1 MTTNF
6 SLNYQTCQHIHLHVY
21 IHVKYPI
28 PSADFPEGLQ
38 NELLPIPHEAQ
49 SADDVAHTEEVDPV
63 GAGQEDD
70 EEGHPVH
77 VGEEATLNHI

>member
-1 MTTNF
+1 MPTH
-6 SLNYQTCQHIHLHVY
+6 SSIY
-21 IHVKYPI
+21 IYICVKYAI

-38 NELLPIPHEAQ
+38 NELLPVPHEAQ
-49 SADDVAHTEEVDPV
+49 SANDVAHTEEVDPV

-77 VGEEATLNHI
+77 VGEEATLNHV

>member
-1 MTTNF
+1 MPTH
-6 SLNYQTCQHIHLHVY
+6 SSIY
-21 IHVKYPI
+21 IYVKYAI

-38 NELLPIPHEAQ
+38 NELLPVPHEAQ
-49 SADDVAHTEEVDPV
+49 SANDVAHTEEVDPV

-77 VGEEATLNHI
+77 VGEEATLNHV